1 MVINKL
7 PLKVRS
13 CFRFDMLG
21 MKTLCIE
28 YVKMFITDNKYITF
42 MGTTAQWR
50 IQNPQC
56 VKSVGIRSYS
66 GPGFP
71 AFGLNTKK
79 YGVSLRIQ
87 PECGKIRTRI
97 TPNTDTL

>member
-1 MVINKL
+1 
-7 PLKVRS
+7 
-13 CFRFDMLG
+13 MLG

-28 YVKMFITDNKYITF
+28 YVKMFITDNKYITL